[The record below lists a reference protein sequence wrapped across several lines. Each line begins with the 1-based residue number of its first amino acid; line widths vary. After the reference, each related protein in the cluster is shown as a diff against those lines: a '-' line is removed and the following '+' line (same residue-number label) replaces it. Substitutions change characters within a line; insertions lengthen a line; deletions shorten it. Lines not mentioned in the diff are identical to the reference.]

1 MADYAFRPR
10 SLRYTNKS
18 ADLPAALHRPPQ
30 QNSDF
35 QKFCL
40 TAIPNQQY
48 IGFVSSLHEGRIA
61 IVTDVGWDAVD
72 ADVAIDERDRGVR

>member
-1 MADYAFRPR
+1 V
-10 SLRYTNKS
+10 
-18 ADLPAALHRPPQ
+18 PQ
-30 QNSDF
+30 NSTSDF

-40 TAIPNQQY
+40 TADPNQQY

-72 ADVAIDERDRGVR
+72 ADVATDERG